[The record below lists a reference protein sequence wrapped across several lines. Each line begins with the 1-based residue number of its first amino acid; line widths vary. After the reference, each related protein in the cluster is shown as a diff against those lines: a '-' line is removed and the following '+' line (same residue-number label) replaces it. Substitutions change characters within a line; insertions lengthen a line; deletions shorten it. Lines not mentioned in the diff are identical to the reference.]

1 MAEAVAILGM
11 AGRLPGA
18 ETEQALWDMLARGS
32 SAIRPVPADRWSVAA
47 HHDPVPGVPGRTV
60 MRVGGFL
67 DQIDGFDERFFAV
80 SPREARAMDPQQRM
94 LLEETWH
101 CLEDAGLKP
110 SSLSGRRVGVFAG
123 VMATDYQQNAAQP
136 GAVTDGYSA
145 LGTYGAILANRISH
159 AFRWTGP
166 SYTVDAACASSLVAL
181 HQARRALLQ
190 GECELA
196 IVAAANALIN
206 PWRSVSFSNARMLS
220 PDGACRTFAAGA
232 NGYVQG
238 EGAVVLLLA
247 RARDVARLGARA
259 RALVLGS
266 AVNHVGPSRGITQ
279 PSVAAQRAVIEDA
292 LADAGVPA
300 ASLSFVEA
308 HGTGTALGDPI
319 EVAALAAVL
328 SGPRAAPCHIGA
340 IKTNI
345 GHLEAAAGLAGLFKV
360 VLMLERRH
368 LLPSRNLDAVNPL
381 IDFATGPLRP
391 VTAVMPWTGEPL
403 RAGVSAF
410 GFGGANAHAILEA
423 APEYVVARRRRRTE
437 GALAQPLVL
446 AAASA
451 ESLDRLRQAMR
462 AAARQAATEG
472 KPIATLC
479 QALLRRSEP
488 LPCRLAG
495 TVTDWEAVDALLA
508 PSASATAAARPPR
521 VVLRF
526 GGVERLDDG
535 TWQAM
540 LGDLPALAEA
550 ADAAEAAARAAGAR
564 RSPRL
569 VTLARL
575 HAIGS
580 VLLQA
585 GLGPDLL
592 YGEGNGFWVTMALSG
607 VVSLAAAV
615 AATGE
620 GQPLPLVPR
629 RPRLAVYDRGSDSIL
644 DPRRAGPAYLAR
656 LREGLDAALPLLGA
670 CAAHAARLQAAN
682 RSFRNGLADWAEA
695 FAQRGLPPPEALL
708 ASPPEALLASPPVAR
723 LLLLA
728 VAVARRRTCARWT
741 IPETG
746 PRLPPLADE
755 LVHLIAAEALPID
768 AAAALAG
775 ETPDLPEV
783 TARLDLAALPE
794 RLADTGLPLLAAMA
808 GRLGDGPDADGWPRG
823 FPGRPRKPAPMI
835 ADLTIDI
842 GQLGV
847 AAEGQHLPL
856 PLGAGFHA
864 ALCRALCAHWQAG
877 GATRWDLLERRH
889 TRIALPL
896 YPFERRRHWM
906 PLADSAPR
914 ASTAPDAVTTPDRA
928 PTWRIVWSAMAAAP
942 AALPGPLGLLGRA
955 AGDLLGALPGAR
967 VIDERDPLA
976 AILEAG
982 CRSVIVTWPL
992 QYPDARPDPPMLAAL
1007 ERDCLLPLLTL
1018 AAELARRGTP
1028 ITLVL
1033 VGTDSGADSG
1043 ADRPRLSPALAAASA
1058 LLKSVAA
1065 EAPSLIV
1072 GAVAVPPDAAARRAA
1087 APRLGAALG
1096 TPLGEAAL
1104 RADGIWVRRLEPMAP
1119 AAAPAGVPSGVWLLI
1134 GGLGGIGTVLARHIA
1149 ARPGT
1154 RVAVLGRRPAA
1165 EAAADLVDL
1174 AALAGDGAPPVYVSA
1189 DVTDPAAV
1197 AAAIAAVEAALGP
1210 VGHVVHVEMVLADAA
1225 AAGMT
1230 EAAFTAA
1237 WRPKALGLA
1246 HVHAA
1251 FAARRASGTLPRLV
1265 VFGSIL
1271 GLTGNAGQANYA
1283 AGSAC
1288 QWAVAEALAA
1298 EGADLRAIAWGYW
1311 GEAGRVAN
1319 AAHRRRLAR
1328 IGLPPMTTREAV
1340 AAFEAALAG
1349 QDPAVVV
1356 ARLDPARAAALTA
1369 IPQHPKTERRG
1380 LAALDALAAARLH
1393 AAFAAAGWLDHLDQP
1408 EAAGVAA
1415 AQRPLFRAACAIL
1428 RRHDGHGAAAPE
1440 PEAIALRAAE
1450 PGMEGVIRLI
1460 DAAVPR
1466 IVEVLRGAV
1475 PGTQVMFPGGDM
1487 DLVAG
1492 FYAGNR
1498 LADEANARTARQVAA
1513 AVAARLAATPDGAV
1527 LRILEVGAGTGST
1540 TAPVLDALAP
1550 HGARIAYVFSDLSVA
1565 FIRRARRRF
1574 GAARPWFSAE
1584 RFDFDGD
1591 PAEFAALGQFDLIL
1605 AANAVHVTA
1614 DVGTMLDRLSRHL
1627 SPDGLLVLNELMRPM
1642 DHLTLTFGLL
1652 PGWWLAADR
1661 RAGFGPLLTSDGWRG
1676 ALAGRFDVLSLDG
1689 VSDEDGLVQGVLVA
1703 RIRAAAEAAAA
1714 APIGQ
1719 QDGLVGTIAAIVAE
1733 VVQAAPGSL
1742 APETPFADLGLD
1754 SILSLELVDRIAAA
1768 CAVTL
1773 DPASIIEYG
1782 TAARLAGLVAARGG
1796 RAGAAEASPNPAT
1809 PPPAASASASASAP
1823 EAPRPAVSFDP
1834 GDDPGGD
1841 GRVAIVGMA
1850 ATLPGAET
1858 LAALMARLAAGDSG
1872 IGPVPPG
1879 RWSARDIAFWN
1890 ASALAEMKGGF
1901 VAEAGAFDAALFG
1914 LSAREALL
1922 MDPQQRLLLEQAWA
1936 ALADAGG
1943 PHLAADMAAA
1953 TGVFVGASAGDWTL
1967 KLALAG
1973 KEMEPQS
1980 LAAQLPSS
1988 MAARLAHAFSLAGPA
2003 ITVDLACASGLAAL
2017 HLAVEALG
2025 RGECRLAL
2033 VGAVSLMTTPQFP
2046 MLVARAGLL
2055 SPSGRPRPFTP
2066 ESDGIV
2072 LGEGAVVLVLK
2083 PLDRALA
2090 SGDRIHAVI
2099 DGTALSQAGQS
2110 DGLSAPSLAA
2120 QTRTMRRAMAAAGVG
2135 PGDIAAIEAHGVGTL
2150 AADATERAALAE
2162 VLGPRAG
2169 GLPLDTLKPATG
2181 HLLAVSGLA
2190 AVARAALAA
2199 KGRTLVHGFSLN
2211 GACAAAILGQV
2222 PRRRDR
2228 PAEATAPAIVTIGA
2242 FLEPELHERLGAL
2255 RAWLLAADPPLA
2267 EVAWLLGAPRARAAW
2282 RAVFTVADAA
2292 ALVTAIDGALA
2303 TRADGPS
2310 WRIGRAGPAGPE
2322 RLGPVGGRT
2331 ETARAPYP
2339 CGYPF
2344 LHKPLWPETDAE
2356 PPAPGG
2362 AGSGSRAL
2370 AIIGRVL
2377 ALAMPIDEQS
2387 VLLDLGLDSILALE
2401 LRDVLARDADLA
2413 VGLAD
2418 LLSRQPI
2425 GAVLAAAGAA
2435 EAVERITPE
2444 PDKRFQPFGLT
2455 DLQLAYLVGRSPAMP
2470 LGGTGCHVYWEFL
2483 SDTPLSVARLEAAWN
2498 QLVLSHDMLRAVFSA
2513 DAGQCVQPAV
2523 PPTRIA
2529 EHDWRAGPEAAAA
2542 GLAALRERMAHEV
2555 FDPARWPLFRIELS
2569 HSAQGSRLHVSI
2581 DLLIVDV
2588 LSLFG
2593 LLRQWGRLYA
2603 APAAMIEA
2611 PAVSFRDYVGYLAR
2625 RQGGAEHA
2633 RALAFW
2639 RDELARLPEAPAL
2652 PRARPDEALA
2662 GARFLRRRGELAPPG
2677 WARLQ
2682 AAARACG
2689 ATPTAVIAAAF
2700 GATLAHWT
2708 RADVALNVTVHDRRS
2723 LHPDIHRVIGD
2734 FTSTTLL
2741 AVGSDAAEGFAA
2753 RARAIAADL
2762 ARRLAHTAVSSVEA
2776 LRRFGRGRRVP
2787 FVLTSMLGYDAVI
2800 GAEDGITRL
2809 GRLDYGVTQTP
2820 QVLLDAQIYTEGGR
2834 LVFTW
2839 DTVEEAFSD
2848 GLIAAMF
2855 DAYAETIAWLARPEA
2870 DWGRSAAQAIAA
2882 RAAARRDAINATE
2895 MPPGEDL
2902 LHEPLLR
2909 AALAAPEAAA
2919 VIAPDGTWSRGDLVR
2934 QAMAIA
2940 AAIPP
2945 PGRDEL
2951 VVVALDK
2958 CALQIAAVLGVMI
2971 AGGAYLPLD
2980 PGLPAARFRRLVE
2993 RGEART
2999 VVTTG
3004 RLARQL
3010 SLPEGVTV
3018 VAAEALP
3025 PAELPR
3031 ALPPRRAGIDD
3042 LAYVLFT
3049 SGSTGEP
3056 KGVMIEHRAALNTVL
3071 DINRRFAV
3079 GPRDRILGLS
3089 ALGFDLSV
3097 YDIFGPPAAGG
3108 ALVLPDPA
3116 HLRDPDRLTALVASA
3131 GVTVWN
3137 SVPMFLDLLVE
3148 AQPPRE
3154 ALAALRLVLVSGDW
3168 VPLGLPGAFAAI
3180 APGARLVAL
3189 GGATEAAIWSIVHEI
3204 GALDPAWRSVP
3215 YGRPLANQSVHV
3227 LDAAMSPCA
3236 DGEAGELHIG
3246 GLGVA
3251 RGYWRDAAR
3260 TAAAFVAD
3268 PRTGQRL
3275 YRTGDMGRWRDGMIE
3290 FLGRQDGQV
3299 KIGGHRIE
3307 LGEVEMAALSHA
3319 GIGHAVAVAVGPAA
3333 AGGRRRLHL
3342 FVTGAGGTVPAAEGL
3357 QAHLAACLPDYMVPR
3372 GITVLDAL
3380 PLTAN
3385 GKVDRAA
3392 LFARADA
3399 PPAPPARTAVP
3410 ALRQRELDLAAAI
3423 ARILGAALEDRA
3435 IDPDMSLFELGADSL
3450 TAVAVNRRLRQDLG
3464 LPSTV
3469 TDLFEHPSVNRL
3481 ARHFARQT
3489 GEAGPPRPESLAPP
3503 PAATVQDRRAA
3514 LRRSFRDTG
3523 AFSDAAP

>member
-1 MAEAVAILGM
+1 MADAVAILGM
-11 AGRLPGA
+11 ACRLPGA
-18 ETEQALWDMLARGS
+18 ETEQALWDMLARGE

-47 HHDPVPGVPGRTV
+47 CHDPVPGLPGRTV
-60 MRVGGFL
+60 MQRGGFL
-67 DQIDGFDERFFAV
+67 DQIDGFDERFFTV

-101 CLEDAGLKP
+101 CLEDAGLRP
-110 SSLSGRRVGVFAG
+110 SSLSGRQVGVFAG
-123 VMATDYQQNAAQP
+123 VMATDYQQNAVQP

-247 RARDVARLGARA
+247 REGDVSRLGARA
-259 RALVLGS
+259 RALLLGS

-279 PSVAAQRAVIEDA
+279 PSVASQRAVIEDA

-300 ASLSFVEA
+300 ASISFVEA

-319 EVAALAAVL
+319 EVAALSAVL

-360 VLMLERRH
+360 VLMLERRQ
-368 LLPSRNLDAVNPL
+368 LLPSRNLDEVNPL

-391 VTAVMPWTGEPL
+391 VTEVMPWAGEPL

-423 APEYVVARRRRRTE
+423 APEYVVARRRRNRD

-451 ESLDRLRQAMR
+451 ASLDRLRQSMR
-462 AAARQAATEG
+462 VAARQAATEG
-472 KPIATLC
+472 KPITTLC
-479 QALLRRSEP
+479 QALLRRCEP
-488 LPCRLAG
+488 LPYRLAG
-495 TVTDWEAVDALLA
+495 TVADWAAVDGLLSQPA
-508 PSASATAAARPPR
+508 GATDASRPPR

-526 GGVERLDDG
+526 GGVERLHDR
-535 TWQAM
+535 TWLAM

-550 ADAAEAAARAAGAR
+550 SDAAEAAARAEGAR

-580 VLLQA
+580 LLLQA

-620 GQPLPLVPR
+620 GQPAPLVPS

-644 DPRRAGPAYLAR
+644 DPRLAGPDYLAR
-656 LREGLDAALPLLGA
+656 LREGLDAALPRLSDLAGY
-670 CAAHAARLQAAN
+670 AARLQAAN
-682 RSFRNGLADWAEA
+682 RSFRNGLADWAAA
-695 FAQRGLPPPEALL
+695 FARCGLPAPETLL
-708 ASPPEALLASPPVAR
+708 ESLPAAAVAR
-723 LLLLA
+723 RLLMLA

-746 PRLPPLADE
+746 PLLPPLADE
-755 LVHLIAAEALPID
+755 LVHLFAAGALPID
-768 AAAALAG
+768 AAAALAADR
-775 ETPDLPEV
+775 PDLPEV
-783 TARLDLAALPE
+783 TARLDLSALPE
-794 RLADTGLPLLAAMA
+794 RLADAGLPLLAAMA
-808 GRLGDGPDADGWPRG
+808 GRQADGADADGWPRG
-823 FPGRPRKPAPMI
+823 FPGRPRKPAPMM

-856 PLGAGFHA
+856 PLGEGFHA

-896 YPFERRRHWM
+896 YPFERRRHWI
-906 PLADSAPR
+906 PLAESAPR
-914 ASTAPDAVTTPDRA
+914 GGAAPAEPAAVAEAAAPDPVTIPDRDL
-928 PTWRIVWSAMAAAP
+928 TYRIVWSAMAEAP
-942 AALPGPLGLLGRA
+942 AALPMPLGILGRA
-955 AGDLLGALPGAR
+955 AGDLLGALPGAQ
-967 VIDERDPLA
+967 VIDDLDPLA
-976 AILEAG
+976 AILDKG
-982 CRSVIVTWPL
+982 CRSVIITWPL
-992 QYPDARPDPPMLAAL
+992 HYADARPDPQMVAAL
-1007 ERDCLLPLLTL
+1007 ERDCLLPLLKL
-1018 AAELARRGTP
+1018 AAELARRGPP

-1033 VGTDSGADSG
+1033 VGADTG
-1043 ADRPRLSPALAAASA
+1043 GDQPRLSPALAAASA
-1058 LLKSVAA
+1058 LVRSVAA

-1072 GAVAVPPDAAARRAA
+1072 GAVAVPADAALRRAA
-1087 APRLGAALG
+1087 APLLLGAALG

-1104 RADGIWVRRLEPMAP
+1104 RPDGIWVRRLEPMAP
-1119 AAAPAGVPSGVWLLI
+1119 AAASDAVPSGVWLLI
-1134 GGLGGIGTVLARHIA
+1134 GGLGGIGTVLARHIG

-1165 EAAADLVDL
+1165 EAAADL
-1174 AALAGDGAPPVYVSA
+1174 AAAAGDGTPPLYVSA

-1210 VGHVVHVEMVLADAA
+1210 VDIVVHVEMVLADAA

-1237 WRPKALGLA
+1237 WRPKALGLT

-1251 FAARRASGTLPRLV
+1251 FAAQRRGGGLPRLV

-1283 AGSAC
+1283 AGSAY

-1328 IGLPPMTTREAV
+1328 IGLPAMTTQQAV

-1349 QDPAVVV
+1349 QEPAVVI
-1356 ARLDPARAAALTA
+1356 ARLDPGRAAALTA
-1369 IPQHPKTERRG
+1369 KPKHDEPERRG
-1380 LAALDALAAARLH
+1380 LGTLAALDALAAARLH
-1393 AAFAAAGWLDHLDQP
+1393 AAFAAAGWLEYLDQP

-1415 AQRPLFRAACAIL
+1415 DQRPLFRAACAIL
-1428 RRHDGHGAAAPE
+1428 RRHAAHAAAAPD
-1440 PEAIALRAAE
+1440 PDGIAAGLRAAE
-1450 PGMEGVIRLI
+1450 PWMEGVIRLI

-1487 DLVAG
+1487 DLVGG

-1498 LADEANARTARQVAA
+1498 LADEANARVAQQVAA
-1513 AVAARLAATPDGAV
+1513 AVGARLAASPDGAV
-1527 LRILEVGAGTGST
+1527 LRILEVGAGTGAT

-1550 HGARIAYVFSDLSVA
+1550 YAARIAYVFSDLSMA
-1565 FIRRARRRF
+1565 FIQRARRRF

-1614 DVGTMLDRLSRHL
+1614 EIGAMLDRLSRRL
-1627 SPDGLLVLNELMRPM
+1627 SPAGLLVLNELMRPM

-1652 PGWWLAADR
+1652 PGWWVAADQ
-1661 RAGFGPLLTSDGWRG
+1661 RAGSGPLLTSDGWRR

-1689 VSDEDGLVQGVLVA
+1689 VSDRDGLVQGVLVA
-1703 RIRAAAEAAAA
+1703 SVRAVAADP
-1714 APIGQ
+1714 APIRRE
-1719 QDGLVGTIAAIVAE
+1719 DGLVATIAAIVAE

-1742 APETPFADLGLD
+1742 APDTLFADLGLD

-1768 CAVTL
+1768 FAVTL
-1773 DPASIIEYG
+1773 DPVAIIEHG
-1782 TAARLAGLVAARGG
+1782 TAVRLAALVAARGG
-1796 RAGAAEASPNPAT
+1796 HAVGPEASSGPAAL
-1809 PPPAASASASASAP
+1809 PPAASAPAAR
-1823 EAPRPAVSFDP
+1823 RPAVSSDP
-1834 GDDPGGD
+1834 GADPGGN
-1841 GRVAIVGMA
+1841 GKVAIVGMA
-1850 ATLPGAET
+1850 GVLPGAES
-1858 LAALMARLAAGDSG
+1858 LAALMARLAAGNSG
-1872 IGPVPPG
+1872 IGHVPPG
-1879 RWSARDIAFWN
+1879 RWSAPEIAFWN
-1890 ASALAEMKGGF
+1890 AAALTDMKAGF
-1901 VAEAGAFDAALFG
+1901 VADAGGFDAALFG

-1943 PHLAADMAAA
+1943 PHLAEDMAAA

-1988 MAARLAHAFSLAGPA
+1988 MAARLSHAFSLTGPA
-2003 ITVDLACASGLAAL
+2003 MTVDLACASGLAAL

-2055 SPSGRPRPFTP
+2055 SPSGQPRPFTQ

-2072 LGEGAVVLVLK
+2072 LGEGAIVLVLK
-2083 PLDRALA
+2083 PLDSALD

-2099 DGTALSQAGQS
+2099 DGTALSQAGNA
-2110 DGLSAPSLAA
+2110 DGLTAPSLAA
-2120 QTRTMRRAMAAAGVG
+2120 QTQTMRRAMAAAGVVA
-2135 PGDIAAIEAHGVGTL
+2135 GDIAAIEAHGVGTP

-2162 VLGPRAG
+2162 VLGPHAG
-2169 GLPLDTLKPATG
+2169 RLPLDTLKPATG
-2181 HLLAVSGLA
+2181 HMLAVSGLA

-2211 GACAAAILGQV
+2211 GACAAALLSQV
-2222 PRRRDR
+2222 QSRQDR
-2228 PAEATAPAIVTIGA
+2228 PAPASAPAVITIGA
-2242 FLEPELHERLGAL
+2242 TLEPELHERLGAL
-2255 RAWLLAADPPLA
+2255 RAWLLAANPPLA
-2267 EVAWLLGAPRARAAW
+2267 EVAWLLGAPRAKAAW
-2282 RAVFTVADAA
+2282 RAVFTVADEA

-2303 TRADGPS
+2303 TRANGPS
-2310 WRIGRAGPAGPE
+2310 WWIGRAGSAGPDM
-2322 RLGPVGGRT
+2322 VGRMTAAGRP
-2331 ETARAPYP
+2331 PYP

-2344 LHKPLWPETDAE
+2344 LHKRLWPTTPAE
-2356 PPAPGG
+2356 PAAPGG
-2362 AGSGSRAL
+2362 AGSGNRAL

-2377 ALAMPIDEQS
+2377 ALAMPLEEQS
-2387 VLLDLGLDSILALE
+2387 VLLDLGLDSILAIE
-2401 LRDVLARDADLA
+2401 LRDALAREADLA
-2413 VGLAD
+2413 VSLAD

-2455 DLQLAYLVGRSPAMP
+2455 DLQLAYLVGRSPAVP

-2483 SDTPLSVARLEAAWN
+2483 SDTPLSVARLEEAWN

-2529 EHDWRAGPEAAAA
+2529 VHDWRAAPEAAAA
-2542 GLAALRERMAHEV
+2542 GLAALRDRMAHEV

-2569 HSAQGSRLHVSI
+2569 HAAEGSRLHVSI

-2603 APAAMIEA
+2603 DPAAMITP
-2611 PAVSFRDYVGYLAR
+2611 PAVFFRDYVGYLAR

-2639 RDELARLPEAPAL
+2639 RDELPQLPDAPAL

-2662 GARFLRRRGELAPPG
+2662 GARFLRRRGELPPAA
-2677 WARLQ
+2677 WNRLQ

-2689 ATPTAVIAAAF
+2689 ATPAAVIAAAF

-2708 RADVALNVTVHDRRS
+2708 RADVALNVTVYDRRS
-2723 LHPDIHRVIGD
+2723 LHPEIHRVIGD
-2734 FTSTTLL
+2734 FTSTILL
-2741 AVGSDAAEGFAA
+2741 PIGSDGAEGFAA
-2753 RARAIAADL
+2753 RARAVAADL
-2762 ARRLAHTAVSSVEA
+2762 ARRLEHTAVSSVEA
-2776 LRRFGRGRRVP
+2776 LRRFGLGRRVP
-2787 FVLTSMLGYDAVI
+2787 FVLTSMLGYDPVI
-2800 GAEDGITRL
+2800 GADDGITSL

-2839 DTVEEAFSD
+2839 DSVEEAFSD

-2855 DAYAETIAWLARPEA
+2855 EAYAETIAWLAQPEA
-2870 DWGRSAAQAIAA
+2870 DWGRSATQAIAA
-2882 RAAARRDAINATE
+2882 CEAARRDAINATE
-2895 MPPGEDL
+2895 MPVAADL

-2909 AALAAPEAAA
+2909 AALAAPDVPA
-2919 VIAPDGTWSRGDLVR
+2919 VIAPDGSWSRGDLVC

-2958 CALQIAAVLGVMI
+2958 GALQIAAVLGVMI

-3004 RLARQL
+3004 HLAMQL
-3010 SLPEGVTV
+3010 SLPEGVTI

-3025 PAELPR
+3025 PAALPA
-3031 ALPPRRAGIDD
+3031 ALPPRRAGIGD

-3056 KGVMIEHRAALNTVL
+3056 KGVMIDHRAALNTVL

-3079 GPRDRILGLS
+3079 GPHDRILGLS

-3097 YDIFGPPAAGG
+3097 YDIFGPLAAGG

-3116 HLRDPDRLTALVASA
+3116 HIRDPDRLTALVASA

-3137 SVPMFLDLLVE
+3137 SVPMFLDLLVAAE
-3148 AQPPRE
+3148 PARE

-3168 VPLGLPGAFAAI
+3168 VPLRLPGALAAI
-3180 APGARLVAL
+3180 APQARLVAL
-3189 GGATEAAIWSIVHEI
+3189 GGATEAAIWSIFHEV
-3204 GALDPAWRSVP
+3204 GPLDPAWRSVP
-3215 YGRPLANQSVHV
+3215 YGRPLANQSFQV
-3227 LDAAMSPCA
+3227 LDAAMMPCA
-3236 DGEAGELHIG
+3236 DGEEGELYIG
-3246 GLGVA
+3246 GIGVA

-3260 TAAAFVAD
+3260 TAAAFVTDA
-3268 PRTGQRL
+3268 RTGQRL

-3319 GIGHAVAVAVGPAA
+3319 GIGHAIAVAAA
-3333 AGGRRRLHL
+3333 AGGGRRQLHL
-3342 FVTGAGGTVPAAEGL
+3342 FVTGAGGTAPAPGRL
-3357 QAHLAACLPDYMVPR
+3357 QAHLAACLPGYMVPR
-3372 GITVLDAL
+3372 WITVLDAL

-3385 GKVDRAA
+3385 GKVDRGA
-3392 LFARADA
+3392 LLARADA
-3399 PPAPPARTAVP
+3399 PAAVP
-3410 ALRQRELDLAAAI
+3410 AETSAPVSRQREVDLSAAI
-3423 ARILGAALEDRA
+3423 ARILSAALDGRA

-3464 LPSTV
+3464 LPSNV

-3481 ARHFARQT
+3481 ARYFARQAADAEPARAASET
-3489 GEAGPPRPESLAPP
+3489 RPAE
-3503 PAATVQDRRAA
+3503 ATVQDRRAA
-3514 LRRSFRDTG
+3514 LRRSFRDTA
-3523 AFSDAAP
+3523 AFSDAVS